1 MDNYELRLECLKLA
15 QSSGVAISLSP
26 AANVAILDRARAYAD
41 FVLQQSGPKPM
52 QAKPATPETEAD
64 PQNPSAPGHEGA
76 GYVSPPTT

>member
-15 QSSGVAISLSP
+15 ETYQRGHTTDDTVE
-26 AANVAILDRARAYAD
+26 RARAYAD

-64 PQNPSAPGHEGA
+64 PRNPNVPGHELA
-76 GYVSPPTT
+76 GHVSPPTT